1 MNNLLGGEW
10 LREKLKLYSHH
21 LTHRSYLGTRAK
33 VEVGENS
40 EVIETYPAHYAPGE
54 NTLSHIVFY
63 LKYDDINLDFLK
75 SVFSCLSMQDVAN
88 YIQQKPKGRYERRI
102 GLLYEYL
109 TENKLPIPDVGR
121 ENYID
126 LLNPDRYVTGK
137 TVRSTRWNIN
147 NNLLGDR
154 DFCPIIRKTKRLE
167 NSLQDDFQKLM
178 ADVRDQ
184 FPQDIFHRAVNY
196 LYTKETRSSYQI
208 EKEQPSPERE
218 QRFVALLEKA
228 GAQPI
233 ETLLSE
239 MNLTKL
245 QNEIVDP
252 RYAPKGF
259 RHFQNYIGQ
268 TMVVTNPNEVESY
281 FRYPDLTEQVIYLA
295 RTIKGNITE
304 DNYLEMDFLMKYDEV
319 KAAIQGIVD
328 MPDRNIDM
336 MIKFLHQN
344 KGELAARKRKYF
356 EELTDDEIARIQS
369 NFKEIFATT

>member
-54 NTLSHIVFY
+54 NTLAHIVFY

-109 TENKLPIPDVGR
+109 TENKLPIPDLGR

-137 TVRSTRWNIN
+137 TVKNTRWNIN

-154 DFCPIIRKTKRLE
+154 DFCPSIRRR
-167 NSLQDDFQKLM
+167 QW
-178 ADVRDQ
+178 
-184 FPQDIFHRAVNY
+184 
-196 LYTKETRSSYQI
+196 
-208 EKEQPSPERE
+208 
-218 QRFVALLEKA
+218 
-228 GAQPI
+228 
-233 ETLLSE
+233 
-239 MNLTKL
+239 
-245 QNEIVDP
+245 
-252 RYAPKGF
+252 
-259 RHFQNYIGQ
+259 
-268 TMVVTNPNEVESY
+268 
-281 FRYPDLTEQVIYLA
+281 
-295 RTIKGNITE
+295 TIASVFNT
-304 DNYLEMDFLMKYDEV
+304 
-319 KAAIQGIVD
+319 
-328 MPDRNIDM
+328 
-336 MIKFLHQN
+336 
-344 KGELAARKRKYF
+344 
-356 EELTDDEIARIQS
+356 
-369 NFKEIFATT
+369 